1 MNRIKSFVS
10 IILVMAVTISFS
22 IPAFAT
28 DSNLSTLSTM
38 SISDGAG
45 ETNTII
51 LLEDNNTR
59 TTRLYDQDHNL
70 ILTLV
75 YDMETNILRNP
86 ANGASIQVNI
96 GNYNKLEPC
105 LILPASA
112 NADKD
117 YEYEFCS
124 LGAYK
129 YASDSI
135 TVGGILNMIGATVSV
150 ATISGVLIS
159 LAGGIAFTTAVKGT
173 IAIIAEEILNLI
185 TMGISHYTVEFTIR
199 LQCMELFDND
209 PFHPEGGIWF
219 LGYYPDSSYYDAE
232 IIR

>member
-28 DSNLSTLSTM
+28 DSNLSTLSTL

-112 NADKD
+112 DADKD

-124 LGAYK
+124 LGDYK
-129 YASDSI
+129 YESDSI
-135 TVGGILNMIGATVSV
+135 TVGEILAMIGTTISV
-150 ATISGVLIS
+150 ATISAVLIS
-159 LAGGIAFTTAVKGT
+159 LAGGITFTTTVRS
-173 IAIIAEEILNLI
+173 AIGILAEEILSLI
-185 TMGISHYTVEFTIR
+185 RAGVSHFSVEFTIR
-199 LQCMELFDND
+199 LKCMELFDND

-232 IIR
+232 IIM